1 MSPSADSQTENQEP
15 GKPRI
20 LIIDD
25 SRLVRIKLTNVLQD
39 EFSIDEAEDGED
51 GWETLLADDKIQ
63 VVLTDAGMPNLDG
76 WGLIERI
83 RAHNDARIKEIPIIM
98 ITAAEDEESRQRAL
112 GLGATDFVTK
122 PFDKA
127 QLVARVRTHARLD
140 QTTRDLAEHATDDRL
155 TGVRSRR
162 YYLMRGAQD
171 IAFTSRH
178 DQELSVIV
186 VGIDHFDTIKAN
198 ADGDLINRVLGEVAG
213 IIKTCIRTEDT
224 LARTSE
230 SHFAIIAPTLG
241 WPEAEQVCGRIKS
254 KLSQSPLNNESS
266 DLSLSTSI
274 GVVNHGI
281 DKVNTIEEYLSLA
294 EQYVA
299 KAQAAGGNSIMATEK
314 KKTVKKR
321 VSLDA
326 FSRILE
332 HGDADRLAPHFR
344 TIMIQI
350 LPLLEFC
357 NLKLK
362 LGAEDHIQAIKEKL
376 KANS

>member
-1 MSPSADSQTENQEP
+1 MAESSDNQAP
-15 GKPRI
+15 NKPRI

-83 RAHNDARIKEIPIIM
+83 RAHGDMRIKNIPIIM

-112 GLGATDFVTK
+112 GIGATDFVTK

-127 QLVARVRTHARLD
+127 QLIARVRTHARLD
-140 QTTRDLAEHATDDRL
+140 QTSRDLAEHATDDQL

-162 YYLMRGAQD
+162 YFLMRGKQD
-171 IAFTSRH
+171 IAFTTRH
-178 DQELSVIV
+178 NQDLSVFV
-186 VGIDHFDTIKAN
+186 VGIDNFDSIKAN
-198 ADGDLINRVLGEVAG
+198 DDGNLVNKVLGEFAT
-213 IIKTCIRTEDT
+213 ILKDSIRTEDT
-224 LARTSE
+224 LARTSD

-241 WPEAEQVCGRIKS
+241 WPEAELVCDRIKRKIS
-254 KLSQSPLNNESS
+254 ASPLNSENS

-281 DKVNTIEEYLSLA
+281 DKVETIEEFLQLA

-299 KAQAAGGNSIMATEK
+299 KAQKSGGNCIMATEK
-314 KKTVKKR
+314 KVVPKKR

-326 FSRILE
+326 SSRIIE
-332 HGDADRLAPHFR
+332 MGDPERLTPHLR
-344 TIMIQI
+344 TIAAQI
-350 LPLLEFC
+350 IPLLEFC
-357 NLKLK
+357 NNK
-362 LGAEDHIQAIKEKL
+362 LGLGADDHIQAIKEKL
-376 KANS
+376 KAS